1 MSLRNKLTGAVLSL
15 GLVATFG
22 VAVSAQQ
29 PSADKAST
37 RPQAEGKGMGGHHH
51 NRVPV
56 LRIMRDLKLTD
67 AQEQQARS
75 IVERFRTSI
84 EPQRQALMELHK
96 QKEQGTITDDM
107 RAKAQP
113 LRAQIDEAQKSMQ
126 TELLALLTTEQRT
139 QYEQLEKDWKA
150 KRDERRSRRGR
161 GEMPTDVQ

>member
-22 VAVSAQQ
+22 ITAFAQQ
-29 PSADKAST
+29 PSADKAAT
-37 RPQAEGKGMGGHHH
+37 RPQAEAKGMGGHH

-75 IVERFRTSI
+75 IVERFKTSI

-96 QKEQGTITDDM
+96 QKEQGTTTDDM

-113 LRAQIDEAQKSMQ
+113 LRAQIDEAQQNMQ
-126 TELLALLTTEQRT
+126 AELLALLTSEQRT
-139 QYEQLEKDWKA
+139 QYDQLEKQWKER
-150 KRDERRSRRGR
+150 RDERRSRRGR